1 MKKTKIVYAFVA
13 VALVAILS
21 IASVGATLEVNVE
34 VASPTINPGEPQVLT
49 VSTNEPGVGLLIVLQ
64 PAMGDAWSG
73 FLADHPLLAAI
84 LESLPPDTQ
93 AELYGLVGDRI
104 VSYKLIGPI
113 PEEALNCIPITMPV
127 VFPDEFT
134 GVNGEP
140 STNLPGDYKVIFV
153 YISAYEEDQIP
164 EVPVNHN
171 PDAVE
176 LTQVQVEIPE
186 IEVPGDVSLIELDFA
201 CGRWFVIPEYA
212 LGTIAPIISSIAALP
227 LAKRY
232 YKRKH
237 A

>member
-1 MKKTKIVYAFVA
+1 MKKTKIAYAFLA

-21 IASVGATLEVNVE
+21 IASVGATLDINVE
-34 VASPTINPGEPQVLT
+34 VANPSLNPGEPQVLT
-49 VSTNEPGVGLLIVLQ
+49 VTTNEPGVGLLIVLQ
-64 PAMGDAWSG
+64 PAMGDAWSD
-73 FLADHPLLAAI
+73 FLTEHPLLAA
-84 LESLPPDTQ
+84 LVTNLPPDIK
-93 AELYGLVGDRI
+93 AELYGKIGNKI

-113 PEEALNCIPITMPV
+113 PEEAFDLTPLSIPVI
-127 VFPDEFT
+127 FPDEFT

-153 YISAYEEDQIP
+153 YISAYEADQEP
-164 EVPVNHN
+164 TNHE

-176 LTQVQVEIPE
+176 LTQVQVEVPE
-186 IEVPGDVSLIELDFA
+186 IEIPGDVRLIELDFA
-201 CGRWFVIPEYA
+201 CGRWFVVPEYA

>member
-1 MKKTKIVYAFVA
+1 MKKTKIAYAFVA

-21 IASVGATLEVNVE
+21 IASVGATLEINVE
-34 VASPTINPGEPQVLT
+34 VANPSINPGEPQVLT
-49 VSTNEPGVGLLIVLQ
+49 VTTNEPGVGLLIVLQ

-73 FLADHPLLAAI
+73 FLAEHPLLAALI
-84 LESLPPDTQ
+84 ASLPPDTQ
-93 AELYGLVGDRI
+93 AELYGLVGNRI

-127 VFPDEFT
+127 IFPDEFT

-153 YISAYEEDQIP
+153 YISAYEADQEP
-164 EVPVNHN
+164 TNHE

-176 LTQVQVEIPE
+176 LTQVQVEVPE
-186 IEVPGDVSLIELDFA
+186 IEIPGDVRLIELDFA
-201 CGRWFVIPEYA
+201 CGRWFVVPEYA

>member
-1 MKKTKIVYAFVA
+1 M
-13 VALVAILS
+13 
-21 IASVGATLEVNVE
+21 
-34 VASPTINPGEPQVLT
+34 LT
-49 VSTNEPGVGLLIVLQ
+49 VTTNEPGVGLLIVLQ

-73 FLADHPLLAAI
+73 FLAEHPLLAALI
-84 LESLPPDTQ
+84 ASLPPDTQ
-93 AELYGLVGDRI
+93 AELYGLVGNRI

-127 VFPDEFT
+127 IFPDEFT

-153 YISAYEEDQIP
+153 YISAYEADQEP
-164 EVPVNHN
+164 TNHE

-176 LTQVQVEIPE
+176 LTQVQVEVPE
-186 IEVPGDVSLIELDFA
+186 IEIPGDVRLIELDFA
-201 CGRWFVIPEYA
+201 CGRWFVVPEYA

>member
-1 MKKTKIVYAFVA
+1 MKKLKIAYAFVA

-21 IASVGATLEVNVE
+21 IASVGATLDINVE
-34 VASPTINPGEPQVLT
+34 VANPTINPGEPQVLT
-49 VSTNEPGVGLLIVLQ
+49 VTTNEPGVGILIVLQ
-64 PAMGDAWSG
+64 PAMGDAWSDY
-73 FLADHPLLAAI
+73 LADHPLLAALI
-84 LESLPPDTQ
+84 ASLPPDTL
-93 AELYGLVGDRI
+93 AELYGLIGNKI

-113 PEEALNCIPITMPV
+113 PEEPFMTLPAVAMDVT
-127 VFPDEFT
+127 FPDDFT

-153 YISAYEEDQIP
+153 YISAYEADQIP
-164 EVPVNHN
+164 ENHD

-176 LTQVQVEIPE
+176 LTQVQVEVPE
-186 IEVPGDVSLIELDFA
+186 IEIPGDVRLIELDFA

>member
-1 MKKTKIVYAFVA
+1 MKKTKIAYAFVA

-21 IASVGATLEVNVE
+21 IASVGATLEINVE
-34 VASPTINPGEPQVLT
+34 VANPSINPGEPQVLT
-49 VSTNEPGVGLLIVLQ
+49 VTTNEPGVGLLIVLQ

-73 FLADHPLLAAI
+73 FLAEHPLLAALI
-84 LESLPPDTQ
+84 ASLPPDTQ
-93 AELYGLVGDRI
+93 AELYGLVGNRI

-127 VFPDEFT
+127 IFPDEFS

-153 YISAYEEDQIP
+153 YISAYEADQEP
-164 EVPVNHN
+164 TNHE

-176 LTQVQVEIPE
+176 LTQVQVEVPE
-186 IEVPGDVSLIELDFA
+186 IEIPGDVRLIELDFA
-201 CGRWFVIPEYA
+201 CGRWFVVPEYA